1 MPDFWTIVGY
11 IFRFVLQYC
20 LYWIPLLRTLPVGRD
35 PPFSWWYYNTWWD
48 WHGHIDSET
57 RPDEHWIR
65 QWGEMAFGSF
75 KEHVLRAAEPYVNAA
90 RDWLYGLIGYVRSG
104 YWSIGHWLSTV
115 EGRLGTYLPWWTA
128 TIAAGLDWL
137 RYKLPISIRDGWQS
151 WTQLFDAIKAT
162 VWQWVLDRY
171 EQARG
176 WADSAIHWVWGTGA
190 MLAHWYNRVVAWL
203 DNFIANPYGAV
214 TGWLGTAW
222 SWLVGFWQ
230 NGRAVVLGWLG
241 WEWPSLVT
249 FARTCLAFY
258 HNLWSIGW
266 QVLGDFV
273 ADPLGFI
280 YTRLEQAIKD
290 RW

>member
-1 MPDFWTIVGY
+1 MASIWTILGW
-11 IFRFVLQYC
+11 IFHFVLQYI
-20 LYWIPLLRTLPVGRD
+20 LHWVPLLRTLPVGWS
-35 PPFSWWYYNTWWD
+35 PPAEWWNYNTWWD
-48 WHGHIDSET
+48 WFFHVDWES

-65 QWGEMAFGSF
+65 QWGEMAFGTL
-75 KEHVLRAAEPYVNAA
+75 KDRAVHEARTYINAVQNLLLA
-90 RDWLYGLIGYVRSG
+90 IVGTVRYG
-104 YWSIGHWLSTV
+104 YWSISHWLSTV

-162 VWQWVLDRY
+162 VWQWVWDRY

-190 MLAHWYNRVVAWL
+190 TLVHWYNRVVAWL

-214 TGWLGTAW
+214 TGWLGVAW

-230 NGRAVVLGWLG
+230 NGRAIVLGWLG
-241 WEWPSLVT
+241 WEWPMLT
-249 FARTCLAFY
+249 LFARDCLAFY
-258 HNLWSIGW
+258 YNLWWAGW
-266 QVLGDFV
+266 HILGPFV
-273 ADPLGFI
+273 ADPLGWL
-280 YTRLEQAIKD
+280 YSRAEQILTD